1 MDRTFLVIVS
11 FAVVST
17 ILIAIVKQANIEFG
31 FLVVIASGI
40 LILFLIIELLVPV
53 VDFVETL
60 SNTINFSNFDIVLKV
75 ISIAFIAD
83 IAEGICADCG
93 QTANAKKV
101 SIAARLTIIVVA
113 IPLFDS
119 IIVFVKGLV
128 E

>member
-1 MDRTFLVIVS
+1 MDRTFLFIVS

-17 ILIAIVKQANIEFG
+17 ILIAIVKQTNIEFG
-31 FLVVIASGI
+31 FLLVIASGVV
-40 LILFLIIELLVPV
+40 ILFLIIELLAPV
-53 VDFVETL
+53 LYFVQTL
-60 SNTINFSNFDIVLKV
+60 SDTISFSNFDIVLKV
-75 ISIAFIAD
+75 VGVAFIAD
-83 IAEGICADCG
+83 IAEGICNDCG

-101 SIAARLTIIVVA
+101 SIAARLTIIVIA